1 MFKLKEDYRRSE
13 AEIKHSKEVV
23 KYLDDIKDADR
34 ECFVCLHLNTR
45 LAVIHK
51 EVVSIGT
58 LNESIIHPREIFKG
72 AILNS
77 ASSIIIAHNP
87 PSGDTEPSQADLDIT
102 KQLRDAGHI
111 LGIELLDH
119 IIVSGNTHHAMSD
132 HREGGL

>member
-1 MFKLKEDYRRSE
+1 MFKLKEDYRQSE

-34 ECFVCLHLNTR
+34 ECFVCLHLNSR

-51 EVVSIGT
+51 EIVFIGT
-58 LNESIIHPREIFKG
+58 LNESICHPREVFKG

-77 ASSIIIAHNP
+77 ASRIIIAHNH
-87 PSGDTEPSQADLDIT
+87 PSGNPTPSQEDLDRT
-102 KQLRDAGHI
+102 KQLNEAGKI

-119 IIVSGNTHHAMSD
+119 LIVSGNKHHAMSE
-132 HREGGL
+132 HGEGGL